1 MYARFYRFHMV
12 AESFDEML
20 AFFDDKA
27 RPLIESVEG
36 HLGLQSVRTSE
47 TESIMV
53 SFYKNKEAAEAAT
66 EKAAPIFQEMAKW
79 MSGPPEVLGEGE
91 VMRSMNLG
99 Y

>member
-1 MYARFYRFHMV
+1 MYARFYKFHMV

-20 AFFDDKA
+20 AFFDDTA

-36 HLGLQSVRTSE
+36 HLGLQSVKTTE

-53 SFYKNKEAAEAAT
+53 SFYRDKEAADSASQ
-66 EKAAPIFQEMAKW
+66 KAAPIFQEMAKW
-79 MSGPPEVLGEGE
+79 MSAPPEVLGEGD
-91 VMRSMNLG
+91 VMRSLNLG

>member
-1 MYARFYRFHMV
+1 MYARFYKFHMV

-20 AFFDDKA
+20 TFFDDKA
-27 RPLIESVEG
+27 KPLIESVDG

-53 SFYKNKEAAEAAT
+53 AFYKNKEAAETASQM
-66 EKAAPIFQEMAKW
+66 AAPIFQEMAKW
-79 MSGPPEVLGEGE
+79 MSGPPEMLGEGE

>member
-1 MYARFYRFHMV
+1 MV

-53 SFYKNKEAAEAAT
+53 SFYENKAAAEAAT

>member
-1 MYARFYRFHMV
+1 MYARFYKFHMV

-20 AFFDDKA
+20 AFFDDTA

-36 HLGLQSVRTSE
+36 HLGLQSVRTTE

-53 SFYKNKEAAEAAT
+53 SFYQNKEAADSAT
-66 EKAAPIFQEMAKW
+66 QKAAPIFQEMAKW
-79 MSGPPEVLGEGE
+79 MSGSPEILGEGE
-91 VMRSMNLG
+91 VMRSLNLG

>member
-1 MYARFYRFHMV
+1 MYARFYKFYII

-20 AFFDDKA
+20 AFFDEKA
-27 RPLIESVEG
+27 KPLIESVEG

-47 TESIMV
+47 SESIMV
-53 SFYKNKEAAEAAT
+53 SFYKNKGAAEFAS
-66 EKAAPIFQEMAKW
+66 EKAAPIFQEMAQW
-79 MSGPPEVLGEGE
+79 MSRPPEILGEGE